1 MAELEPVTTLTR
13 PRLDPL
19 IDAPLIGPR
28 VLALVGDESG
38 CSMWRAWQPV
48 AYLRLMGYPC
58 DWAYVRHPALIDVPF
73 GAYDAIVFCR
83 QAWHRVDRRGAK
95 EMLANWRRSGL
106 KVFFEADDDLFTPF
120 VTHQQLERP
129 NNDKTRAQL
138 EADREAALWVL
149 SKVDGCTVSTQY
161 LASTVRRFTDAPV
174 EVVPNAID
182 AGWFQQVQAGVS
194 RITPGPVIGWAG
206 GTRPDADLEEMAIAW
221 ERIASRFPE
230 VTFAVVGHHPPVV
243 AQHVPPDRLL
253 KVPWLHPEDYP
264 KGLVGI
270 DIGCCPLDDHPF
282 NRSKSPIKAWEY
294 ALSGAAVVASPTVY
308 GRVLRHAANG
318 HLASTAGEWEHA
330 LAYLLER
337 PENRAMQAENLKHD
351 VLQKYA
357 LRKNSWR
364 WPAAWNRLMG
374 VT

>member
-1 MAELEPVTTLTR
+1 MTALAPTR
-13 PRLDPL
+13 LRLDPL

-28 VLALVGDESG
+28 VLCLVGDESG

-83 QAWHRVDRRGAK
+83 QAWHRIDRRGARA
-95 EMLANWRRSGL
+95 MLANWRRHGL
-106 KVFFEADDDLFTPF
+106 KLFFEADDDLFTPF
-120 VTHQQLERP
+120 VTHQQLDRP
-129 NNDKTRAQL
+129 HNDKTRAQL

-149 SKVDGCTVSTQY
+149 SKVDGCTVSTQH

-182 AGWFQQVQAGVS
+182 AGWFQEVQAGVS
-194 RITPGPVIGWAG
+194 RIVPGPVIGWAG
-206 GTRPDADLEEMAIAW
+206 GNRPDADVEQMAVAW
-221 ERIASRFPE
+221 GRIAAAHPE
-230 VTFAVVGHHPPVV
+230 VTFAVVGHQPPVIS
-243 AQHVPPDRLL
+243 QHVPPERLL

-264 KGLVGI
+264 KGLLGI

-294 ALSGAAVVASPTVY
+294 ALGGAAVVASPTVY
-308 GRVLRHAANG
+308 SRVLRDSFTGLVARDAR
-318 HLASTAGEWEHA
+318 EWEFC
-330 LAYLLER
+330 LARLLEDEGHR
-337 PENRAMQAENLKHD
+337 RQMAADLKAE
-351 VLQKYA
+351 VLERWS

-374 VT
+374 VM

>member
-1 MAELEPVTTLTR
+1 MTAAVPTR
-13 PRLDPL
+13 YRLDPL

-129 NNDKTRAQL
+129 NNDKSRAQL

-149 SKVDGCTVSTQY
+149 SKVDGVTVSTQY

-182 AGWFQQVQAGVS
+182 AGWFQQAQAGVS
-194 RITPGPVIGWAG
+194 RIVPGPVIGWAG
-206 GTRPDADLEEMAIAW
+206 GTRPDADLEQMAQAW
-221 ERIASRFPE
+221 SRIAAAHPE

-243 AQHVPPDRLL
+243 AQHVPPERLL
-253 KVPWLHPEDYP
+253 QVPWLHPEDYP
-264 KGLVGI
+264 MGLVGI

-282 NRSKSPIKAWEY
+282 NRSKSGIKAFEY
-294 ALSGAAVVASPTVY
+294 SLGGAAVVASPTVY
-308 GRVLRHAANG
+308 RHVVDGGRTGFVVE
-318 HLASTAGEWEHA
+318 TAGQWEEA
-330 LAYLLER
+330 LAILLRDEGIR
-337 PENRAMQAENLKHD
+337 RRMAEALKRD
-351 VLQKYA
+351 VLEKWS

-374 VT
+374 GPA